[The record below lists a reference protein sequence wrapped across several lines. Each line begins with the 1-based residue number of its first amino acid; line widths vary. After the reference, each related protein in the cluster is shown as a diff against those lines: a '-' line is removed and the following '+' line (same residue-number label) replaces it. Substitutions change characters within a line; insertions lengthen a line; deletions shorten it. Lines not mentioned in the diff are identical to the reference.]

1 MKYPVMTLIDKTE
14 ITVSDFDNNNQLHI
28 YVEKWNQKHDD
39 FDFFEMLIP
48 DGKIL
53 KIHGFSIKE
62 TKRISDH
69 IKNLQEDI
77 IEFVKE
83 KEDEKCQ
90 V

>member
-1 MKYPVMTLIDKTE
+1 MKYPIMTLIDEIE
-14 ITVSDFDNNNQLHI
+14 ITASDFDNNKQLHI
-28 YVEKWNQKHDD
+28 YVEKWNPNHDD
-39 FDFFEMLIP
+39 FDNFEMIIP
-48 DGKIL
+48 EGKVL

-77 IEFVKE
+77 IDFIKE
-83 KEDEKCQ
+83 KEDERCQ